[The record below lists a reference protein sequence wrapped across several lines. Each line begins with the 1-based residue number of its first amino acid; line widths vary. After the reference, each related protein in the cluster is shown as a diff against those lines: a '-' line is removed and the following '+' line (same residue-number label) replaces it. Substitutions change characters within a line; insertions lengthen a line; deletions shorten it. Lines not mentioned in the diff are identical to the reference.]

1 MNKNILA
8 FRSPHCQSV
17 YSFVVKFAA
26 LFVKIARGLNLK
38 DFLCVIFAIRIMSV
52 ICAFSL

>member
-17 YSFVVKFAA
+17 YSFVLKFAA

>member
-1 MNKNILA
+1 MNKNIVA

-26 LFVKIARGLNLK
+26 LFVKIVHGLNLK
-38 DFLCVIFAIRIMSV
+38 DFLCVIFAVRIMSV
-52 ICAFSL
+52 ICAFSM